1 MDTAAFSLIAPDQT
15 YGLLALF
22 LGLTAFG
29 FWSEKTKLGQLISG
43 VILVILIGLA
53 LSNLRIIPFASSFY
67 DMVWSYAVPLAIPL
81 LLFRADLRRILPV
94 AGPMLI
100 TFVIATL
107 GTIAGVVAGYHLIDL
122 GPQAAKIAS
131 ILGASWIGGSMN
143 FAATSRA
150 LELNDGTLVSAMAA
164 ADNVGATLFLLLIV
178 TLPMMAAVRKF
189 FPSPIMDAA
198 DAAPAQTEAEKEEG
212 YQIHMFDLALL
223 LGLSALCCF
232 LGFLTANFLGGI
244 GARAEIEW
252 LANFSSYGMLFL
264 TLYALIIANAFAKP
278 MERLQGDFQ
287 LGMVFMYLF
296 FGVMGAGADVV
307 LMIGTAL
314 PVFGFVGIMA
324 SVHLIVVL
332 IATKIFKVDLAEA
345 MLVSNAVALGPAT
358 AAAQAAAQGWRT
370 LVTPA
375 VMLGVLGY
383 ASATF
388 IGVALA
394 QWLAS

>member
-29 FWSEKTKLGQLISG
+29 FWSEKTKLGKLLSG
-43 VILVILIGLA
+43 VILVILAGLT
-53 LSNLRIIPFASSFY
+53 LSNLRIIPFTAEFY
-67 DMVWSYAVPLAIPL
+67 DVVWSYAVPLAIPL

-107 GTIAGVVAGYHLIDL
+107 GTIGGVVAGYHLIDL
-122 GPQAAKIAS
+122 GPEAAKIAS
-131 ILGASWIGGSMN
+131 TLGASWIGGSMN

-150 LELNDGTLVSAMAA
+150 LELDDGTLISAMAA
-164 ADNVGATLFLLLIV
+164 ADNVGGTLFLVLIV
-178 TLPMMAAVRKF
+178 TLPMMACVRRF
-189 FPSPIMDAA
+189 FPSAIMDAA
-198 DAAPAQTEAEKEEG
+198 DAAPKVAEEEAEEG
-212 YQIHMFDLALL
+212 YHIHMFDLAML

-232 LGFLTANFLGGI
+232 LGFLTADFLGDI
-244 GARAEIEW
+244 GAQADMGW
-252 LANFSSYGMLFL
+252 LANFSSYGVLFL
-264 TLYALIIANAFAKP
+264 TLYALIIANVFTKP

-287 LGMVFMYLF
+287 LGMVFMYIF

-307 LMIGTAL
+307 LMIDTAL

-324 SVHLIVVL
+324 TVHLVVVL
-332 IATKIFKVDLAEA
+332 IATKIFKIDLAEA

-383 ASATF
+383 ATATF
-388 IGVALA
+388 IGVALS
-394 QWLAS
+394 QWLAG